1 MTNNPLDGIP
11 SFNRVS
17 IRAVL
22 VADGQDP
29 HDALVEAGI
38 HDPVAVRV
46 VLADDHDLSGGL
58 LGDTL
63 TPNLMAVL
71 EPDEPDDFADA
82 PSTQPNRANSA
93 ALPDRPQRTAVTTMP
108 AAFGQRTFAPIVSK
122 ATRA

>member
-1 MTNNPLDGIP
+1 MTNNPLDKIP

-29 HDALVEAGI
+29 HDALAEAGI

-46 VLADDHDLSGGL
+46 VLADDPDLSGGV

-71 EPDEPDDFADA
+71 EPDQPDDFADT
-82 PSTQPNRANSA
+82 PSTPPNRTNSA
-93 ALPDRPQRTAVTTMP
+93 ALTDQPQRAPVTTMP
-108 AAFGQRTFAPIVSK
+108 AAFGQRTYAPIVSK
-122 ATRA
+122 ATLA

>member
-1 MTNNPLDGIP
+1 MIKNPLDRIP

-38 HDPVAVRV
+38 YDPVAVRV
-46 VLADDHDLSGGL
+46 VPGDGSDPSGGL

-63 TPNLMAVL
+63 TPNLVAVL
-71 EPDEPDDFADA
+71 EPDQPDDFADTPA
-82 PSTQPNRANSA
+82 FPPDRADSA
-93 ALPDRPQRTAVTTMP
+93 ALPDQPERTAVTTMP
-108 AAFGQRTFAPIVSK
+108 AAFGLRTFAPIVGK
-122 ATRA
+122 TARG